1 MNSKKTLT
9 IISIALVLLIG
20 GASVLY
26 TRLGQSLSPD
36 QLSVQQPQ
44 QQADTAV
51 TGEPAAEETAAPE
64 PVLAPDFTV
73 YDQNGNEVQLSDY
86 AGKPIVLNFWASWC
100 GPCQME
106 MPDFHEK
113 YLELG
118 QDVHFLM
125 VNMTDGSRETVDTA
139 SAFIDKNAYTF
150 PVFYDTAVDAAMTY
164 GVYSLPTTYFINAR
178 GHAVAQATG
187 SINAETL
194 QLGIDMIM

>member
-1 MNSKKTLT
+1 MNSKKTLM
-9 IISIALVLLIG
+9 IISLALVLVIG

-86 AGKPIVLNFWASWC
+86 AGKPIVLTLTTKANEYSLVSADALLYMPFSQQPDHILPVQFSPFDPLPETSPPFHSDLLSPIPPNAPPVAQVCATGRNFS
-100 GPCQME
+100 E
-106 MPDFHEK
+106 N
-113 YLELG
+113 
-118 QDVHFLM
+118 FLF
-125 VNMTDGSRETVDTA
+125 SLA
-139 SAFIDKNAYTF
+139 SA
-150 PVFYDTAVDAAMTY
+150 P
-164 GVYSLPTTYFINAR
+164 L
-178 GHAVAQATG
+178 
-187 SINAETL
+187 L
-194 QLGIDMIM
+194 C